1 MDADD
6 ITIEEGI
13 ELVRLARTSVE
24 SYIKNR
30 KIINSPIKSNKKL
43 GVFVTVY
50 HLNTKNSTKNLRGF
64 IGYIIPIKNIY
75 DSIIAAAIN
84 DATKDPRFSANSER
98 E

>member
-50 HLNTKNSTKNLRGF
+50 HLNTKNSPKNLRGC
-64 IGYIIPIKNIY
+64 IGYIIP
-75 DSIIAAAIN
+75 
-84 DATKDPRFSANSER
+84 
-98 E
+98 